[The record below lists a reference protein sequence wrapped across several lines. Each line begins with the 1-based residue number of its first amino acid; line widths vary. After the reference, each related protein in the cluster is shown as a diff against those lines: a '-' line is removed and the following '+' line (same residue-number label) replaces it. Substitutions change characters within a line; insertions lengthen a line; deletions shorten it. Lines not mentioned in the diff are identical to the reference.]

1 MTFKDLKQ
9 FVKKED
15 GRLNKNFPNLANREK
30 RVLARTVKLS
40 EEVGE
45 LAAEVLTY
53 HNWQRPS
60 KLINRQEPNLAHEF
74 ADVIITTMLIAE
86 ELGVDIELALIDKI
100 KKIDKRYQ
108 NEK

>member
-1 MTFKDLKQ
+1 MTLKGLKQ

-15 GRLNKNFPNLANREK
+15 RRLKRNFPNLANREK
-30 RVLARTVKLS
+30 MVLARTVKLS

-45 LAAEVLTY
+45 LAAEVLAY

-108 NEK
+108 DEK